1 MESLGSLPRG
11 SADARGA
18 GGVVRGCQA
27 FPVTGSTSSRGSSQ
41 ASGIIREGFNPWDN
55 VPDQPIV
62 RWEYAFYAFCVISK
76 VLIKQYDYTVH
87 FVYYILPWHGII

>member
-1 MESLGSLPRG
+1 MHQNAIICFLGPLLSPVGADASQRSLESLGSLPRG
-11 SADARGA
+11 SADARGV
-18 GGVVRGCQA
+18 GVVRGCQA

-62 RWEYAFYAFCVISK
+62 R
-76 VLIKQYDYTVH
+76 
-87 FVYYILPWHGII
+87 